1 MKYKLY
7 LCYNKNNKKTIIRGE
22 YMSNQRYDGDS
33 ITVLEGLDAVRTN
46 PGMYIGSTGQR
57 GLHHLVYEIVDNAVD
72 EALAGFCNKIIV
84 IINEDN
90 SVTVEDN
97 GRGIP
102 VDINKKTGLPAI
114 RLVFEVLHA
123 GGKFGQGNYKVSG
136 GLHGVGAAVVNA
148 FSEWM
153 KITVWQNNKEYFL
166 SYKER
171 RLDTDLKEVGKANKT
186 GTSVTFKPDETIF
199 DDINFK
205 YSTLK
210 NRLREI
216 AYLNP
221 NLEIQLIDKRNNRE
235 EVFKYSGGIS
245 EYVQYLAEN
254 KTPIHKDVIVF
265 SGEYEKVIIDVAI
278 QYTDD
283 YNESIYTFVNNIST
297 VDGGTHLQGFKT
309 ALTKSINDY
318 CRREGILKEKDSN
331 FIGEDVTEGIVAVL
345 SVKLPYRPEFEGQT
359 KSKLGNPEIKGIVQS
374 FVYDKMEE
382 YLVISKETALK
393 IVDKVQKA
401 AKARNVSKKAKEAI
415 RKANSNIITLLDKLA
430 DATSKDRKEC
440 ELYIVEGDS
449 AGGSAKQARDKR
461 TQGVLSLRGKSI
473 NVEKNSLEKIL
484 GNKEIQTLDTAIGVG
499 IAKECDIKKCRY
511 SKIIIL
517 TDADVDGEHIKN
529 LLLTYF
535 YRFKKPLI
543 DAGMVYI
550 GMPPLYKVVTNK
562 NEYYA
567 YNDKELEELKKS
579 INKKKET
586 IKHIQRYKGLGEMN
600 PEQLKNTSMD
610 PKTRKLK
617 RVVIQEDT
625 MANNLVSVFMGSKS
639 EPRAKYLE
647 ENL

>member
-1 MKYKLY
+1 
-7 LCYNKNNKKTIIRGE
+7 
-22 YMSNQRYDGDS
+22 MSNQRYDGDS

-166 SYKER
+166 SYKKR

-245 EYVQYLAEN
+245 EYVQYLAES

-265 SGEYEKVIIDVAI
+265 SGECEKVIIDVAI

-401 AKARNVSKKAKEAI
+401 ARARNVSKKAKEAI

-579 INKKKET
+579 ISKKKET

>member
-1 MKYKLY
+1 MNLKYVIIK
-7 LCYNKNNKKTIIRGE
+7 NKETFLRGE
-22 YMSNQRYDGDS
+22 YMNNQRYDGDS
-33 ITVLEGLDAVRTN
+33 ISVLEGLDAVRMN

-57 GLHHLVYEIVDNAVD
+57 GLHHLVYEIVDNAID
-72 EALAGFCNKIIV
+72 EALAGFCNKIV
-84 IINEDN
+84 VTINEDN
-90 SVTVEDN
+90 SITIEDN

-102 VDINKKTGLPAI
+102 VGINKKAGIPAV
-114 RLVFEVLHA
+114 RLVFEKLHA

-136 GLHGVGAAVVNA
+136 GLHGVGASVVNA

-171 RLDTDLKEVGKANKT
+171 KIDKDLQEVGKTNKT
-186 GTSVTFKPDETIF
+186 GTSVTFKPDKTIF
-199 DDINFK
+199 EDISFK
-205 YSTLK
+205 YNTIKSRLK
-210 NRLREI
+210 ET

-221 NLEIQLIDKRNNRE
+221 GLEIHLIDKRNNRE
-235 EVFKYSGGIS
+235 EVFKFDGGIS
-245 EYVQYLAEN
+245 EYVQYLVES
-254 KTPIHKDVIVF
+254 KTPIHKDVIAF
-265 SGEYEKVIIDVAI
+265 SGENEKVAIDVAI

-283 YNESIYTFVNNIST
+283 YNETIHTFVNNIST

-318 CRREGILKEKDSN
+318 CRREGILKDKDQN
-331 FIGEDVTEGIVAVL
+331 FIGEDVTEGIIAIL

-359 KSKLGNPEIKGIVQS
+359 KSKLGNPEVKGIVQS

-382 YLVISKETALK
+382 YLATNKDSTLK
-393 IVDKVQKA
+393 IIDKIQKA

-415 RKANSNIITLLDKLA
+415 RKANSSIITLLDKLA
-430 DATSKDRKEC
+430 DATSKNRQEC

-449 AGGSAKQARDKR
+449 AGGSAKQARNRK

-473 NVEKNSLEKIL
+473 NVEKNSIEKIL
-484 GNKEIQTLDTAIGVG
+484 ENTEIQTLDTAIGVG
-499 IAKECDIKKCRY
+499 IAKECDIEKCRY

-543 DAGMVYI
+543 DAGIIYI

-567 YNDKELEELKKS
+567 YNDKELNELKKS
-579 INKKKET
+579 FSKRKET

-617 RVVIQEDT
+617 QVVIQEDT
-625 MANNLVSVFMGSKS
+625 VANNLVSVFMGSKS

>member
-1 MKYKLY
+1 
-7 LCYNKNNKKTIIRGE
+7 
-22 YMSNQRYDGDS
+22 MSNQRYDGDS
-33 ITVLEGLDAVRTN
+33 ITVLEGLDAVRMN

-72 EALAGFCNKIIV
+72 EALAGFCNKITV

-90 SVTVEDN
+90 SITVEDN

-102 VDINKKTGLPAI
+102 VGINKKTGLPAI

-171 RLDTDLKEVGKANKT
+171 RLNTDLKEVGKANKT

-245 EYVQYLAEN
+245 EYVQYLAES

-382 YLVISKETALK
+382 YLAISKETALK

-401 AKARNVSKKAKEAI
+401 ARARNVSKKAKEAI

-484 GNKEIQTLDTAIGVG
+484 ENKEIQTLDTAIGVG
-499 IAKECDIKKCRY
+499 IAKECDIEKCRY

-550 GMPPLYKVVTNK
+550 GMPPLYKVTTNK
-562 NEYYA
+562 SEYYA

-579 INKKKET
+579 ISKKKET

-617 RVVIQEDT
+617 RVIIQEDT

>member
-1 MKYKLY
+1 
-7 LCYNKNNKKTIIRGE
+7 
-22 YMSNQRYDGDS
+22 MSNQRYDGDS
-33 ITVLEGLDAVRTN
+33 ISVLEGLDAVRMN

-57 GLHHLVYEIVDNAVD
+57 GLHHLLYEIVDNSID

-84 IINEDN
+84 TINEDN
-90 SVTVEDN
+90 SVTIEDN

-102 VDINKKTGLPAI
+102 VGINKKTGIPAV

-136 GLHGVGAAVVNA
+136 GLHGVGASVVNA

-153 KITVWQNNKEYFL
+153 KITVWQNGKEYFL

-171 RLDTDLKEVGKANKT
+171 KIDNDLQEVGKTNKT
-186 GTSVTFKPDETIF
+186 GTSVTFKPDKIVFE
-199 DDINFK
+199 DINFK
-205 YSTLK
+205 YSTIKGRLK
-210 NRLREI
+210 EI
-216 AYLNP
+216 AYLNSG
-221 NLEIQLIDKRNNRE
+221 LEIQLIDKRDNRKE
-235 EVFKYSGGIS
+235 TFKYNGGVS
-245 EYVQYLAEN
+245 EYVQYLAES
-254 KTPIHKDVIVF
+254 KTPIHKDIISF
-265 SGEYEKVIIDVAI
+265 SGENEKVVIDVAI

-283 YNESIYTFVNNIST
+283 YNETIHTFVNNIST

-318 CRREGILKEKDSN
+318 CRREGILKDKDQN
-331 FIGEDVTEGIVAVL
+331 FIGEDVTEGIIAIL

-359 KSKLGNPEIKGIVQS
+359 KSKLGNSEVKGIVQT

-382 YLVISKETALK
+382 YLATNKDSTSKIIDK
-393 IVDKVQKA
+393 IQKA
-401 AKARNVSKKAKEAI
+401 ARARTVSKKAKDAI
-415 RKANSNIITLLDKLA
+415 RKANSSIITLLDKLA
-430 DATSKDRKEC
+430 DATSKNRQEC

-449 AGGSAKQARDKR
+449 AGGSAKQARNRK
-461 TQGVLSLRGKSI
+461 TQGVLPLRGKSI
-473 NVEKNSLEKIL
+473 NVEKNSIEKIL
-484 GNKEIQTLDTAIGVG
+484 ENREIQILDTAIGVG
-499 IAKECDIKKCRY
+499 IAKECDVEKCRY

-543 DAGMVYI
+543 DEGIVYI

-567 YNDKELEELKKS
+567 YNDKELNELRKFLS
-579 INKKKET
+579 KKKES

-625 MANNLVSVFMGSKS
+625 VANTLVSVFMGSKS

>member
-1 MKYKLY
+1 
-7 LCYNKNNKKTIIRGE
+7 
-22 YMSNQRYDGDS
+22 MSNQRYDGDS

-171 RLDTDLKEVGKANKT
+171 RLDTNLKEVGKANKT

-245 EYVQYLAEN
+245 EYVQYLAES

-265 SGEYEKVIIDVAI
+265 SGECEKVIIDVAI

-382 YLVISKETALK
+382 YLAISKETALK

-401 AKARNVSKKAKEAI
+401 ARARNVSKKAKEAI

-499 IAKECDIKKCRY
+499 IAKECNIEKCRY

-579 INKKKET
+579 ISKKKET

>member
-1 MKYKLY
+1 
-7 LCYNKNNKKTIIRGE
+7 
-22 YMSNQRYDGDS
+22 MSNQRYDGDS

-72 EALAGFCNKIIV
+72 EALAGFCNKITV
-84 IINEDN
+84 IINKDN
-90 SVTVEDN
+90 SITVEDN

-245 EYVQYLAEN
+245 EYVQYLAES

-265 SGEYEKVIIDVAI
+265 SGECEKVIIDVAI

-499 IAKECDIKKCRY
+499 IAKECNIEKCRY

-579 INKKKET
+579 ISKKKET

>member
-1 MKYKLY
+1 
-7 LCYNKNNKKTIIRGE
+7 
-22 YMSNQRYDGDS
+22 MSNQRYDGDS
-33 ITVLEGLDAVRTN
+33 ITVLEGLDAVRMN

-72 EALAGFCNKIIV
+72 EALAGFCNKITV

-90 SVTVEDN
+90 SITVEDN

-102 VDINKKTGLPAI
+102 VGINKKTGLSAI

-166 SYKER
+166 SYKKR

-199 DDINFK
+199 DDVNFK

-245 EYVQYLAEN
+245 EYVQYLAES

-382 YLVISKETALK
+382 YLAISKETALK

-401 AKARNVSKKAKEAI
+401 ARARNVSKKAKEAI

-461 TQGVLSLRGKSI
+461 TQGVLSLKGKSI

-484 GNKEIQTLDTAIGVG
+484 ENKEIQTLDTAIGVG
-499 IAKECDIKKCRY
+499 IAKECDIEKCRY

-550 GMPPLYKVVTNK
+550 GMPPLYKVTTNK
-562 NEYYA
+562 SEYYA

-579 INKKKET
+579 ISKKKET

-617 RVVIQEDT
+617 KVVIQEDT

>member
-1 MKYKLY
+1 
-7 LCYNKNNKKTIIRGE
+7 
-22 YMSNQRYDGDS
+22 MSNQRYDGDS
-33 ITVLEGLDAVRTN
+33 ITVLEGLDAVRMN

-72 EALAGFCNKIIV
+72 EALAGFCNKITV

-90 SVTVEDN
+90 SITVEDN

-102 VDINKKTGLPAI
+102 VGINKKTGLPAI

-245 EYVQYLAEN
+245 EYVQYLAES

-382 YLVISKETALK
+382 YLAISKETALK

-401 AKARNVSKKAKEAI
+401 ARARNVSKKAKEAI

-484 GNKEIQTLDTAIGVG
+484 ENKEIQTLDTAIGVG
-499 IAKECDIKKCRY
+499 IAKECDIEKCRY

-550 GMPPLYKVVTNK
+550 GMPPLYKVTTNK
-562 NEYYA
+562 SEYYA

-579 INKKKET
+579 ISKKKET

>member
-1 MKYKLY
+1 MNLKYVIIK
-7 LCYNKNNKKTIIRGE
+7 NKETFLRGE
-22 YMSNQRYDGDS
+22 YMNNQRYDGDS
-33 ITVLEGLDAVRTN
+33 ISVLEGLDAVRMN

-72 EALAGFCNKIIV
+72 EALAGFCNKIV
-84 IINEDN
+84 VTINEDN
-90 SVTVEDN
+90 SITIEDN

-102 VDINKKTGLPAI
+102 VGINKKAGIPAV
-114 RLVFEVLHA
+114 RLVFEKLHA

-136 GLHGVGAAVVNA
+136 GLHGVGASVVNA

-171 RLDTDLKEVGKANKT
+171 KIDKDLQEVGKTNKT
-186 GTSVTFKPDETIF
+186 GTSVTFKPDKTIF
-199 DDINFK
+199 EDISFK
-205 YSTLK
+205 YNTIKSRLK
-210 NRLREI
+210 ET

-221 NLEIQLIDKRNNRE
+221 GLEIHLIDKRNNRE
-235 EVFKYSGGIS
+235 EVFKFDGGIS
-245 EYVQYLAEN
+245 EYVQYLVES
-254 KTPIHKDVIVF
+254 KTPIHKDVIAF
-265 SGEYEKVIIDVAI
+265 SGENEKVAIDVAI

-283 YNESIYTFVNNIST
+283 YNETIHTFVNNIST

-318 CRREGILKEKDSN
+318 CRREGILKDKDQN
-331 FIGEDVTEGIVAVL
+331 FIGEDVTEGIIAIL

-359 KSKLGNPEIKGIVQS
+359 KSKLGNPEVKGIVQS

-382 YLVISKETALK
+382 YLATNKDSTLK
-393 IVDKVQKA
+393 IIDKIQKA

-415 RKANSNIITLLDKLA
+415 RKANSSIITLLDKLA
-430 DATSKDRKEC
+430 DATSKNRQEC

-449 AGGSAKQARDKR
+449 AGGSAKQARNRK

-473 NVEKNSLEKIL
+473 NVEKNSIEKIL
-484 GNKEIQTLDTAIGVG
+484 ENTEIQTLDTAIGVG
-499 IAKECDIKKCRY
+499 IAKECDIEKCRY

-543 DAGMVYI
+543 DAGIIYI

-567 YNDKELEELKKS
+567 YNDKELNELKKS
-579 INKKKET
+579 FSKRKET

-617 RVVIQEDT
+617 QVVIQEDT
-625 MANNLVSVFMGSKS
+625 VANNLVSVFMGSKS

>member
-1 MKYKLY
+1 
-7 LCYNKNNKKTIIRGE
+7 
-22 YMSNQRYDGDS
+22 MSNQRYDGDS
-33 ITVLEGLDAVRTN
+33 ITVLEGLDAVRMN

-72 EALAGFCNKIIV
+72 EALVGFCNKITV

-90 SVTVEDN
+90 SITVEDN

-102 VDINKKTGLPAI
+102 VGINKKTGLPAI

-245 EYVQYLAEN
+245 EYVQYLAES

-382 YLVISKETALK
+382 YLAISKETALK

-401 AKARNVSKKAKEAI
+401 ARARNVSKKAKEAI

-484 GNKEIQTLDTAIGVG
+484 ENKEIQTLDTAIGVG
-499 IAKECDIKKCRY
+499 IAKECDIEKCRY

-550 GMPPLYKVVTNK
+550 GMPPLYKVTTNK
-562 NEYYA
+562 SEYYA

-579 INKKKET
+579 ISKKKET

-617 RVVIQEDT
+617 RVIIQEDT

>member
-1 MKYKLY
+1 
-7 LCYNKNNKKTIIRGE
+7 
-22 YMSNQRYDGDS
+22 MSNQRYDGDS

-72 EALAGFCNKIIV
+72 EALAGFCNKIIM

-171 RLDTDLKEVGKANKT
+171 RLDTNLKEVGKTNKT

-245 EYVQYLAEN
+245 EYVQYLAES

-401 AKARNVSKKAKEAI
+401 ARARNVSKKAKEAI

-499 IAKECDIKKCRY
+499 IAKECNIEKCRY

-579 INKKKET
+579 ISKKKET

>member
-1 MKYKLY
+1 
-7 LCYNKNNKKTIIRGE
+7 
-22 YMSNQRYDGDS
+22 MSNQRYDGDS
-33 ITVLEGLDAVRTN
+33 ITVLEGLDAVRMN

-72 EALAGFCNKIIV
+72 EALAGFCNKITV

-90 SVTVEDN
+90 SITVEDN

-102 VDINKKTGLPAI
+102 VGINKKTGLPAI

-245 EYVQYLAEN
+245 EYVQYLAES

-265 SGEYEKVIIDVAI
+265 SGEYKKVIIDVAI

-345 SVKLPYRPEFEGQT
+345 SVKLPYRPEFEGRR
-359 KSKLGNPEIKGIVQS
+359 NQS
-374 FVYDKMEE
+374 
-382 YLVISKETALK
+382 
-393 IVDKVQKA
+393 
-401 AKARNVSKKAKEAI
+401 
-415 RKANSNIITLLDKLA
+415 
-430 DATSKDRKEC
+430 
-440 ELYIVEGDS
+440 
-449 AGGSAKQARDKR
+449 
-461 TQGVLSLRGKSI
+461 
-473 NVEKNSLEKIL
+473 
-484 GNKEIQTLDTAIGVG
+484 
-499 IAKECDIKKCRY
+499 
-511 SKIIIL
+511 
-517 TDADVDGEHIKN
+517 
-529 LLLTYF
+529 
-535 YRFKKPLI
+535 
-543 DAGMVYI
+543 
-550 GMPPLYKVVTNK
+550 
-562 NEYYA
+562 
-567 YNDKELEELKKS
+567 
-579 INKKKET
+579 
-586 IKHIQRYKGLGEMN
+586 
-600 PEQLKNTSMD
+600 
-610 PKTRKLK
+610 
-617 RVVIQEDT
+617 
-625 MANNLVSVFMGSKS
+625 
-639 EPRAKYLE
+639 
-647 ENL
+647 

>member
-1 MKYKLY
+1 
-7 LCYNKNNKKTIIRGE
+7 
-22 YMSNQRYDGDS
+22 MSNQRYDGDS

-72 EALAGFCNKIIV
+72 EALAGFCNKIIM

-171 RLDTDLKEVGKANKT
+171 RLDTNLKEVGKANKT

-245 EYVQYLAEN
+245 EYVQYLAES

-499 IAKECDIKKCRY
+499 IAKECNIEKCRY

-579 INKKKET
+579 ISKKKET

>member
-1 MKYKLY
+1 MSQQ
-7 LCYNKNNKKTIIRGE
+7 YNA
-22 YMSNQRYDGDS
+22 DS
-33 ITVLEGLDAVRTN
+33 IVVLEGLDAVRMN

-57 GLHHLVYEIVDNAVD
+57 GLHHLLYEIVDNSVD
-72 EALAGFCNKIIV
+72 EALAGYCDKIIV
-84 IINEDN
+84 TINEDN
-90 SVTVEDN
+90 SITVEDN

-102 VDINKKTGLPAI
+102 VGINQKEGIPAV
-114 RLVFEVLHA
+114 RLVFEKLHA

-166 SYKER
+166 SYRER
-171 RLDTDLKEVGKANKT
+171 KLETNLTEIGRTDKK
-186 GTSVTFKPDETIF
+186 GTSVTFKPDTTIF
-199 DDINFK
+199 EDINFK
-205 YSTLK
+205 YSIIK
-210 NRLREI
+210 NRLKEL

-221 NLEIQLIDKRNNRE
+221 GLEITLIDKRINRE
-235 EVFKYSGGIS
+235 EVFKFDGGIR
-245 EYVQYLAEN
+245 EYVQYLAES
-254 KTPIHKDVIVF
+254 KTAVHPDVIVF
-265 SGEYEKVIIDVAI
+265 SGENEKVAIDVAI

-283 YNESIYTFVNNIST
+283 YTETIYTFVNNIPT

-318 CRREGILKEKDSN
+318 CRREGILKEKDQN
-331 FIGEDVTEGIVAVL
+331 FIGEDVVEGIIAVL

-359 KSKLGNPEIKGIVQS
+359 KSKLGNPEIRGIVQS
-374 FVYDKMEE
+374 FVYAKMEE
-382 YLVISKETALK
+382 YLATNKDTAFK
-393 IVDKVQKA
+393 IIDKVQKA
-401 AKARNVSKKAKEAI
+401 ARARNVSKKAKEAI
-415 RKANSNIITLLDKLA
+415 RKTNSSMVTLLDKLA
-430 DATSKDRKEC
+430 DATSKNRKEC
-440 ELYIVEGDS
+440 ELFIVEGDS
-449 AGGSAKQARDKR
+449 AGGSAKQARDRK
-461 TQGVLSLRGKSI
+461 TQGVLPLRGKSI

-484 GNKEIQTLDTAIGVG
+484 ENKEIQMLDTALGVG
-499 IAKECDIKKCRY
+499 IAKECDVEKCRY

-550 GMPPLYKVVTNK
+550 GVPPLYKVTTNK
-562 NEYYA
+562 GEYYA
-567 YNDKELEELKKS
+567 YNDKEMEELKKTL
-579 INKKKET
+579 NKKKET
-586 IKHIQRYKGLGEMN
+586 IKIVQRYKGLGEMN
-600 PEQLKNTSMD
+600 PEQLRATSMD

-617 RVVIQEDT
+617 RVVIQEDN
-625 MANNLVSVFMGSKS
+625 MANQLVSVFMGSKS

>member
-1 MKYKLY
+1 
-7 LCYNKNNKKTIIRGE
+7 
-22 YMSNQRYDGDS
+22 MSNQRYDGDS

-72 EALAGFCNKIIV
+72 EALAGFCNKITV
-84 IINEDN
+84 IINEDK
-90 SVTVEDN
+90 SITVEDN

-102 VDINKKTGLPAI
+102 VGINKKTGLPAI

-245 EYVQYLAEN
+245 EYVQYLAES

-382 YLVISKETALK
+382 YLAISKETALK

-401 AKARNVSKKAKEAI
+401 ARARNVSKKAKEAI

-484 GNKEIQTLDTAIGVG
+484 ENKEIQTLDTAIGVG
-499 IAKECDIKKCRY
+499 IAKECDIEKCRY

-550 GMPPLYKVVTNK
+550 GMPPLYKVTTNK
-562 NEYYA
+562 SEYYA

-579 INKKKET
+579 ISKKKET

>member
-1 MKYKLY
+1 
-7 LCYNKNNKKTIIRGE
+7 
-22 YMSNQRYDGDS
+22 MSNQRYDGDS

-186 GTSVTFKPDETIF
+186 GTSITFKPDETIF

-245 EYVQYLAEN
+245 EYVQYLAES

-382 YLVISKETALK
+382 YLAISKETALK

-401 AKARNVSKKAKEAI
+401 ARARNVSKKAKEAI

-579 INKKKET
+579 ISKKKET

>member
-1 MKYKLY
+1 M
-7 LCYNKNNKKTIIRGE
+7 R
-22 YMSNQRYDGDS
+22 NQRYDGDS

-57 GLHHLVYEIVDNAVD
+57 GLHHLIYEIVDNAID
-72 EALAGFCNKIIV
+72 EVLAGFCNKIIV
-84 IINEDN
+84 IINEDK
-90 SVTVEDN
+90 SITVEDN

-102 VDINKKTGLPAI
+102 VGINKKTGLPAI

-245 EYVQYLAEN
+245 EYVQYLAES

-382 YLVISKETALK
+382 YLAISKETVLK

-401 AKARNVSKKAKEAI
+401 ARARNVSKKAKEAI

-484 GNKEIQTLDTAIGVG
+484 ENKEIQTLDTAIGVG
-499 IAKECDIKKCRY
+499 IAKECDIEKCRY

-550 GMPPLYKVVTNK
+550 GMPPLYKVTTNK
-562 NEYYA
+562 SEYYA

-579 INKKKET
+579 ISKKKET